1 MNRLKLVFG
10 IAVPMLVIVVTMVMV
25 GISFAWFTTASTVKI
40 SEITMSTAESYV
52 VEFCANDNYTQGNNL
67 PYSGQEAFVYD
78 SSKNGSMLITP
89 SIQSSDSVVQ
99 SNTAYYFVNTIALNT
114 KGHTYDISMAL
125 DTVGIYRETTTRD
138 TNGNNRNYL
147 ASFGINGDSESTS
160 DIPYAFTWM
169 FKEHAK
175 DSEGN
180 YIKDSEGNIS
190 ATNYSKTEDEKGV
203 ETKSMLPL
211 TPSTKETWYT
221 PYGALTFD
229 ENGYVKTVNGIDIY
243 STDESGKSTTTYS
256 IKGEPTQN
264 ITDFTTGTTTK
275 DGKEEGVTALYDF
288 YIIFAPE
295 KMFYMQFFEEDRDQY
310 TAQDVYRKN
319 KTDEQGQFIYEKDEF
334 DNIKKDT
341 DGKPIIAT
349 ETDSEIIKKMFGSL
363 KNQMFYSAYSYA
375 GAEFD
380 FSAIISVEA
389 LKDKDATTEGGSG
402 Q

>member
-25 GISFAWFTTASTVKI
+25 GISFAWFTTASTVTI

-52 VEFCANDNYTQGNNL
+52 VEFCANENDYKQGVNL
-67 PYSGQEAFVYD
+67 QYSGQEAFVYD
-78 SSKNGSMLITP
+78 SSKKGSMLITP
-89 SIQSSDSVVQ
+89 SIQSNDSVVQ

-125 DTVGIYRETTTRD
+125 DTVEIYRETTTRD

-147 ASFGINGDSESTS
+147 ASFGIKDSESTS

-169 FKEHAK
+169 FKKHTGGDDTK
-175 DSEGN
+175 
-180 YIKDSEGNIS
+180 
-190 ATNYSKTEDEKGV
+190 ATNSTDGTV
-203 ETKSMLPL
+203 TDGAVNGDMKSILP
-211 TPSTKETWYT
+211 SAGETWYT
-221 PYGALTFD
+221 PYGTLTFD
-229 ENGYVKTVNGIDIY
+229 ANGYVNTVNGNSI
-243 STDESGKSTTTYS
+243 TTSTYS
-256 IKGEPTQN
+256 IKGEKTQKIMN
-264 ITDFTTGTTTK
+264 FSTK
-275 DGKEEGVTALYDF
+275 DEEGNAVTQLYDF

-295 KMFYMQFFEEDRDQY
+295 KMFYMQFFEADKDKY

-319 KTDEQGQFIYEKDEF
+319 KIDEQGQPIYEKDES
-334 DNIKKDT
+334 DNIKTDT
-341 DGKPIIAT
+341 EGNPIIAT
-349 ETDSEIIKKMFGSL
+349 ETDSEIIEKMFGSL
-363 KNQMFYSAYSYA
+363 KNKMFYSAYSYA
-375 GAEFD
+375 GARFD